1 MTIDL
6 TKLLA
11 LKTPASG
18 AAKVGLIEFP
28 PGTRQAP
35 ATR

>member
-6 TKLLA
+6 AKLLA

-18 AAKVGLIEFP
+18 AAKVGLIEVP
-28 PGTRQAP
+28 PAP
-35 ATR
+35 AGR